1 MLLYE
6 SHSLIHLRLLPSKGR
21 YFANIFIYFVSV
33 WHSFKHFP
41 DNTFQY
47 DIDEIHKEAFSSQNH
62 VMNTSSILFHRR
74 RKSGG
79 QKVEEKQS
87 KYKVKFASKRIY
99 MFFSLDGS
107 KHMICS
113 NQKLQSS
120 MIKRPIGAIAHC
132 TYSGASP
139 KCGKEQRNTQFEE

>member
-1 MLLYE
+1 MKLNLCFEVHVFDNLFHLQKSSSCASSWSTTISTICHRVLDISHSIGKTTRLIILIVEMIGILLYE

-33 WHSFKHFP
+33 RHSFKHFP

-79 QKVEEKQS
+79 
-87 KYKVKFASKRIY
+87 
-99 MFFSLDGS
+99 
-107 KHMICS
+107 
-113 NQKLQSS
+113 
-120 MIKRPIGAIAHC
+120 
-132 TYSGASP
+132 
-139 KCGKEQRNTQFEE
+139 